1 MELTVLMEWPR
12 GAISVLAKQKNS
24 CSIKLVHR
32 ELQCL
37 MLSEENMKLLQSPEG
52 QYYRK

>member
-1 MELTVLMEWPR
+1 MELAVLMEWPP
-12 GAISVLAKQKNS
+12 GAISMLAKQKNS

-37 MLSEENMKLLQSPEG
+37 MSEENRKLPLSPKG
-52 QYYRK
+52 QYHRK